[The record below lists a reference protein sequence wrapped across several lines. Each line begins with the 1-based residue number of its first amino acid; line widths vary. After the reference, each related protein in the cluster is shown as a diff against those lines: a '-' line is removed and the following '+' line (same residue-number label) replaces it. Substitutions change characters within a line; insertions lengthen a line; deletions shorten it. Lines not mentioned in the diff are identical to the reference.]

1 MNTIETYPLIP
12 ASEDSVNRT
21 AFDSGFSAFTL
32 QKRNSKISGDSV
44 ISQLPDRQKMTA
56 ENFLSARTILLR
68 LEEKNLSVPNVILV
82 NLPYNRREM
91 TNFIQW
97 LRQSEKFRTIPVFY
111 YSEPLSHEQLTELK
125 HLQLADD
132 SIEMTVSAEI
142 LLAKIKFVRKVKEFQ
157 HAEMTLSYVD
167 KKITRNSLKCRI
179 HCMSRRLFD
188 IFIGSILTI
197 LLLPLFAVI
206 AVAIKLESRGPVI
219 YASKRAGKG
228 FRIFKFYKFRTMYA
242 DAEAKREELEK
253 MNLYNVNNNSARF
266 FKIKDDPRVT
276 KIGAFLRNTSLDEL
290 PQLFN
295 VLKGDMSIVG
305 NRPLPLYEASTLT
318 TNEWAERFMAPAGI
332 TGLWQIKK
340 RGKSE
345 MSVEERI
352 RLDISYAQNNNLLQD
367 IRILAKT
374 PSAMLQKTNV

>member
-1 MNTIETYPLIP
+1 
-12 ASEDSVNRT
+12 
-21 AFDSGFSAFTL
+21 
-32 QKRNSKISGDSV
+32 
-44 ISQLPDRQKMTA
+44 
-56 ENFLSARTILLR
+56 
-68 LEEKNLSVPNVILV
+68 
-82 NLPYNRREM
+82 
-91 TNFIQW
+91 
-97 LRQSEKFRTIPVFY
+97 
-111 YSEPLSHEQLTELK
+111 
-125 HLQLADD
+125 
-132 SIEMTVSAEI
+132 
-142 LLAKIKFVRKVKEFQ
+142 
-157 HAEMTLSYVD
+157 
-167 KKITRNSLKCRI
+167 
-179 HCMSRRLFD
+179 MSRRLFD